1 MHLFKDYITFRIL
14 FFVMKFHSIVYN
26 GYFDNGYFFFLVT
39 QWLQRKFVFIN
50 TSFGKLAK
58 S

>member
-14 FFVMKFHSIVYN
+14 FFVMKFHSVVHN
-26 GYFDNGYFFFLVT
+26 GYFDNRLFFFLVT
-39 QWLQRKFVFIN
+39 QWPQRKFVFIN